1 MQRGLTGP
9 SWPSKPQG
17 CRAVSRGQLSWAQL
31 SLGPISKEP
40 GSGPKRRLGQG
51 GGGRGGEG
59 RLVSE
64 LSVNPAVPFDYPMTS
79 GS

>member
-31 SLGPISKEP
+31 SLGPISKE
-40 GSGPKRRLGQG
+40 GLGQRGDWGRGAG
-51 GGGRGGEG
+51 GGGGEG